1 MLIENKSFSA
11 FETQIVWQQ
20 HHFSENWFTNLSSQ
34 MQAKFELIKAEHGI
48 DYISAGDEEANIFE
62 DETTEQL
69 ELKHI
74 FKEAFSELAS
84 RYSQDLVFFI
94 ESLSR
99 ITPMKKYDYKPAH
112 SHADIDAFG
121 VFYIDVGTGPGGD
134 LVLHDPRFHNQ
145 VSFTPPKTK
154 TINPV
159 NGTLIAAPAY
169 VWHEVSRYLGDDT
182 RLAVICN
189 CTVDFKSKML
199 L

>member
-11 FETQIVWQQ
+11 FETQVVWQQ
-20 HHFSENWFTNLSSQ
+20 HHFSEDWLANLSSQ
-34 MQAKFELIKAEHGI
+34 MQAKFELVKAKHGV
-48 DYISAGDEEANIFE
+48 DYINAGDEEANIFE

-69 ELKHI
+69 ELKHL
-74 FKEAFSELAS
+74 FKEAFTELAA
-84 RYSQDLVFFI
+84 RYNQDLVFYI
-94 ESLSR
+94 DTLSR

-121 VFYIDVGTGPGGD
+121 VFYINVGNGTGGD

-145 VSFTPPKTK
+145 VSFTSSKTQCIK
-154 TINPV
+154 PA

-169 VWHEVSRYLGDDT
+169 VWHEVSRYLGDDI

-189 CTVDFKSKML
+189 CTVDFASKMQL
-199 L
+199 